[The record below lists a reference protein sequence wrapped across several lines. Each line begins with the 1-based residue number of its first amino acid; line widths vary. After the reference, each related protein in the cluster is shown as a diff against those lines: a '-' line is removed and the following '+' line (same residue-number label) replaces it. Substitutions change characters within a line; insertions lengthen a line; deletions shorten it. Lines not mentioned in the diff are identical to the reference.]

1 VTHWTTEQVLA
12 DPIKKNSML
21 GEFTH
26 CGNVLD
32 LCAIAVPA
40 GEYPVSELSGKKED
54 VGSLPFG
61 VTFLSAARMDAET
74 LEIARR
80 FEESLSTRKD

>member
-1 VTHWTTEQVLA
+1 VPTTPTHWTIEEVLA
-12 DPIKKNSML
+12 DPIKKNSVL

-32 LCAIAVPA
+32 LCGVAVPA
-40 GEYPVSELSGKKED
+40 GTYRVSELSGKDEN
-54 VGSLPFG
+54 GTLPFS
-61 VTFLSAARMDAET
+61 VTFLSGSRLDAEM

-80 FEESLSTRKD
+80 FEESIF